1 MLTDTQC
8 RSAKPKEKLY
18 RLNDSD
24 GLYLEVKPNGKK
36 AWRYRFKING
46 KSSMF
51 ALGEYPIVKLVEA
64 REKCKQARKLVSE
77 GINPVQA
84 RQLDKIR
91 KANEAANTFEVIAR
105 EWLQMKDWA
114 EITKT
119 RRLDMLERVVFPTI
133 GKLPVKEIT
142 PHHILSILQDT
153 VKRGAPTVAAEARR
167 TISSIFELA
176 VATLRADSDPVWPV
190 RKALPANKTQHKPAL
205 TPEQIG
211 KLLRCFDNTRC
222 TYQVNYC
229 MWLMWWTLARPSEV
243 AEARWVEFDLEKALW
258 IIPAERMKA
267 RREHTI
273 PLPRQALEML
283 SVLKGITGSR
293 NHLFPGRDNCHGPM
307 TTHSLRQALK
317 TLGWSGTYS
326 PHATRTTGST
336 RLNEKGYRADAIEA
350 QLAHADKN
358 NVRRTYNHAIYLDE
372 RRVMMQD
379 WADELD
385 HWMQDESH
393 F

>member
-8 RSAKPKEKLY
+8 RTAKPKEKLY
-18 RLNDSD
+18 RLNDTD

-36 AWRYRFKING
+36 AWRFRFKING

-51 ALGEYPIVKLVEA
+51 ALGEYPLVKLVEA

-77 GINPVQA
+77 GINPAQA

-91 KANEAANTFEVIAR
+91 KTNEAANTFEVIAR

-114 EITKT
+114 EITKV
-119 RRLDMLERVVFPTI
+119 RRLDMLDRVVFPAI

-142 PHHILSILQDT
+142 PHHILSILQNT
-153 VKRGAPTVAAEARR
+153 AKRGAPTVAAEARR
-167 TISSIFELA
+167 TISAIFELA

-211 KLLRCFDNTRC
+211 KLLGNFDNTRC

-229 MWLMWWTLARPSEV
+229 MWLMWWTLTRPAEV
-243 AEARWVEFDLEKALW
+243 VEAEWTEFDLEKALW

-267 RREHTI
+267 RRDHTI
-273 PLPRQALEML
+273 PLPRQAVEML
-283 SVLKGITGSR
+283 SALKGITGTR
-293 NHLFPGRDNCHGPM
+293 KHIFPGRDNRHGPM

-336 RLNEKGYRADAIEA
+336 RLNEMGYRADAIEA

-358 NVRRTYNHAIYLDE
+358 NVRRTYNHATYLDE

-379 WADELD
+379 WADKLD
-385 HWMQDESH
+385 GWVQDVD
-393 F
+393 